1 MAKKPTMKEIKLKQ
15 IIKIS
20 NTHQVYLGNGTANKY
35 LSKREANYFLAATNI
50 FLTDKLHELHVQYVD
65 VWNAYQENWFYLGN
79 NRQSNKTYLYEVER
93 ALGNHLEDIKNLF
106 DHSVNRCGY
115 TNGNFIVFINF
126 TKVTH
131 LLEATIRLLAELF
144 GKHSN
149 TNGISKMDIYLKRV
163 FYARSEIENYGK
175 RSTTRY
181 FKIPTHISEDKS
193 YIPELVELQV
203 A

>member
-1 MAKKPTMKEIKLKQ
+1 MKEIKLKNS
-15 IIKIS
+15 IKVGKS
-20 NTHQVYLGNGTANKY
+20 YQVHLGNGTANKFT
-35 LSKREANYFLAATNI
+35 SKREADAFLSATNI
-50 FLTDKLHELHVQYVD
+50 FLTDKLHELHVQYID
-65 VWNAYQENWFYLGN
+65 VWNSYQNNWFYLNN
-79 NRQSNKTYLYEVER
+79 NRQSNKSNLYEIER
-93 ALGNHLEDIKNLF
+93 NLNEYMQNIQQLL

-115 TNGNFIVFINF
+115 TNGNFFVFINF
-126 TKVTH
+126 TKITH
-131 LLEATIRLLAELF
+131 CMEAAIRLLAELF

-149 TNGISKMDIYLKRV
+149 TNGIAKMDIYLKRV

-181 FKIPTHISEDKS
+181 FKIPVHISEDKS